1 MSKIVLEDFN
11 EGDGYYKVNLAYLNK
26 EQVEEIEDLVS
37 KWKPTDED
45 IKDCIRMCLTDANE
59 QRFNAY
65 ETTFEDC
72 LAWLEKHGEQKPAK
86 NIVEIWKDMRLEVYQ
101 QASGN
106 RHEPNYSDDTTKM
119 FSLNDIDEIFEKIS
133 EQKLADKVESTF
145 KVGYWIVNNNTK
157 DVFLIKSIN
166 NGYCTLEDIKGNI
179 ISPCLPPCESES
191 HIWSIQDAKDGD
203 VLVASDGSL
212 FIFAKVKDNSVYYH
226 FSLCKNG
233 SQEISDGNHAWET
246 ANSCH
251 PATKEQR
258 DCLFQEIRKAGYEW
272 DAENKELKKFHI
284 IDEGKDEMDYCFTKM
299 MNGEKVSSAWS
310 EEEYDEEDYGIDALW
325 HAQRILEKTLGKVDG
340 YQSDDGILEH
350 KCAISA
356 VKKLYEQKQQ

>member
-1 MSKIVLEDFN
+1 
-11 EGDGYYKVNLAYLNK
+11 
-26 EQVEEIEDLVS
+26 
-37 KWKPTDED
+37 
-45 IKDCIRMCLTDANE
+45 
-59 QRFNAY
+59 
-65 ETTFEDC
+65 
-72 LAWLEKHGEQKPAK
+72 
-86 NIVEIWKDMRLEVYQ
+86 MRLEVYQ

-106 RHEPNYSDDTTKM
+106 RHEANYSDDTTKM

-203 VLVASDGSL
+203 VLVASDDSIFIYNGDITRSGSAN
-212 FIFAKVKDNSVYYH
+212 FYVACTKDNHITSGGDVE
-226 FSLCKNG
+226 CG
-233 SQEISDGNHAWET
+233 WE
-246 ANSCH
+246 NKDFCQ
-251 PATKEQR
+251 PATKEQC
-258 DCLFQEIRKAGYEW
+258 DLLFQEIRKAGYEW

-299 MNGEKVSSAWS
+299 MNGEKVSSVWS
-310 EEEYDEEDYGIDALW
+310 EEEYDGEDYGIDALW

-356 VKKLYEQKQQ
+356 VKKLYEQKPAWSEEDENRMKKVMHILSFDGRINNEELKNIYDWLKSFRFQKSAK